1 MGRQHSKIDKISAS
15 DFELTLFPRSFDL
28 DPVAGFSGRV
38 FRGRLS
44 GRARF
49 VIIHEL
55 EDPGAGGGQGY
66 VHGGGG
72 GDNLSDAG
80 AQRGKGRILMTV
92 IMTIMTAYEVI
103 FTIIIHHVS
112 EVGQRGSRS
121 QTA

>member
-1 MGRQHSKIDKISAS
+1 MC
-15 DFELTLFPRSFDL
+15 PR
-28 DPVAGFSGRV
+28 
-38 FRGRLS
+38 RG
-44 GRARF
+44 
-49 VIIHEL
+49 V
-55 EDPGAGGGQGY
+55 
-66 VHGGGG
+66 
-72 GDNLSDAG
+72 DNLSDAG